1 MQITADVRKMLKN
14 VPRDLIFDARSE
26 LLIDFISFLVVLAVE
41 NVVIFT
47 KKSFFIEN
55 ESA

>member
-1 MQITADVRKMLKN
+1 MQITADVRKILKN